1 MSESIPQFMRKKPDN
16 IKIPVHLSRKDLG
29 DIKALSLNIAERGQ
43 LQPIGVDK
51 NDNLVFGLRRLTAMK
66 AMGAEWI
73 NVQVFG
79 DAHEMTTALLMELDE
94 NAMRKSLTPSEAVEM
109 SLKIEESLRLAE
121 GKDVPVPKN
130 AVDPSKETVKLP
142 LPFDHVPEQ
151 GKGFS
156 KHERAAAKVLGVSPV
171 THAKAKQVVE
181 AAKEDP
187 SLQPIVDE
195 MDRTGKVKTAHD
207 KVLAAK
213 EKASAATMK
222 NQSLKDAAG
231 VEIPPLL
238 RDVFGDKK
246 WIVEATEACI
256 LIGKDI
262 KRVHAA
268 IQSKGPSYQWMKT
281 SQALETLRGAEA
293 SLLEVKELTEANKP
307 HVVCGECE
315 GKGKS
320 LDADKCAQ
328 LCVDC
333 NGCGWLPKWRYEEL
347 YDVD

>member
-1 MSESIPQFMRKKPDN
+1 MGIPNKQRKKPDN
-16 IKIPVHLSRKDLG
+16 IKIPAHLSRKDLG
-29 DIKALSLNIAERGQ
+29 DIKALAESIAQRGQ
-43 LQPIGVDK
+43 LQDIGVDK
-51 NDNLVFGLRRLTAMK
+51 NDNLIFGLRRLTAMK
-66 AMGAEWI
+66 EMGAEWI
-73 NVQVFG
+73 NVQVFD
-79 DAHEMTTALLMELDE
+79 DAHEMATALLMELDE

-109 SLKIEESLRLAE
+109 SAKIVEALARAEEKVE
-121 GKDVPVPKN
+121 VPVPKG

-142 LPFDHVPEQ
+142 VPHDHVAEQ

-181 AAKEDP
+181 AAKADP
-187 SLQPIVDE
+187 TLQPIADE

-207 KVLAAK
+207 KVLAAQL
-213 EKASAATMK
+213 ERTTK
-222 NQSLKDAAG
+222 NMSLKDAAG

-238 RDVFGDKK
+238 RDIFGDKK
-246 WIVEATEACI
+246 WIVEAVEACI

-268 IQSKGPSYQWMKT
+268 IQSKGPAYQWMKT
-281 SQALETLRGAEA
+281 SQALETLRGAEV
-293 SLLEVKELTEANKP
+293 SLLEVKELTEGNKP

-315 GKGKS
+315 GKGKI
-320 LDADKCAQ
+320 LDSEKVAQ
-328 LCVDC
+328 ACVDC